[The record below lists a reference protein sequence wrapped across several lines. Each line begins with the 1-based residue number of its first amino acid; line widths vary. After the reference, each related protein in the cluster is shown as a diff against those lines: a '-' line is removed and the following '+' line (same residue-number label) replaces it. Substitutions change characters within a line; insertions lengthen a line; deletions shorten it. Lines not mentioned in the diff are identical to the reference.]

1 MLKNNWINYWDKKNI
16 WTESH
21 LWKKNIEILYKK
33 TSKIFN
39 YNKEM
44 NILDI
49 GCGNGDF
56 AYKISEKVNQVF
68 CVDVSKEYVNICKNR
83 FLNKKNIHTFLLGNN
98 YTDMSFLIKNK
109 FCRQYYF
116 ANSEYIFN
124 YFNSKL
130 L

>member
-33 TSKIFN
+33 TSKILN

-56 AYKISEKVNQVF
+56 A
-68 CVDVSKEYVNICKNR
+68 
-83 FLNKKNIHTFLLGNN
+83 
-98 YTDMSFLIKNK
+98 
-109 FCRQYYF
+109 
-116 ANSEYIFN
+116 
-124 YFNSKL
+124 
-130 L
+130 